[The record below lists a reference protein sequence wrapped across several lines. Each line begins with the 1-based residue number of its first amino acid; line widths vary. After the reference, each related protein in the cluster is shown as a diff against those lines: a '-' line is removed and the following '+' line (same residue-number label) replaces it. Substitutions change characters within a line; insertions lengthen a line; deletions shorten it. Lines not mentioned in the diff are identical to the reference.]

1 LKGGRICN
9 KSMGGR
15 AVAVGIISLLLISIF
30 PLDID
35 NHLHLEEESVIHS
48 SSAASIAFSNGPIE
62 SESVTG
68 LKTVT
73 FSISGTGTID
83 SILVEIASQGGA
95 YSTLTNLTGTPWLFN
110 FDSTSVANGTY
121 TMRATGWD
129 TDVDGSTLTT
139 TGEFTIDNHIPEITA
154 FTILS
159 PDVGSGT
166 SNTDRAW
173 FSIAETGTLE
183 FRYGVSDDDF
193 NRATLQNVP
202 GPGSPST
209 DGPSSLTY
217 GWDWSSGS
225 FSEGTWN
232 PRLTVYD
239 DSGLSNTSTL
249 FIGID
254 RTGPTMSSITVGSG
268 SAWQSSTIVELSGIL
283 DGANDGTGSG
293 VETVELKIDSG
304 TWTAITTNTH
314 SITLEEGN
322 HTLELRATDTVGN
335 VGNTITTSVQVDT
348 TIPEMVGWTVD
359 ALTTDLVGQANISF
373 AAYDL
378 LSGIDESGI
387 SLQYGFDLNG
397 VGLTPDLSG
406 QWLEVPGTGLD
417 RDLALANWATKSR
430 QYLMLRATVVDEAG
444 NSETTEPRAFQV
456 MPGLDL
462 YWNVTE
468 TDVNK
473 LVVRPGNTFG
483 NITISGEIRSNKA
496 YPGSVAVILEA
507 APADRNAATEW
518 TVMQAQTLLAGSLGT
533 GVAYLTWNYTVP
545 NSGQYDLR
553 VRIDPSNLIDENSE
567 INNDHY
573 MVVTGADVSSPGLVP
588 SFAPTMIALLC
599 AGFVVAWLQQ
609 RD

>member
-1 LKGGRICN
+1 
-9 KSMGGR
+9 MGGR
-15 AVAVGIISLLLISIF
+15 TVAVGIISLLLISIF
-30 PLDID
+30 PLDIE
-35 NHLHLEEESVIHS
+35 NHLHLEEEAVIHS
-48 SSAASIAFSNGPIE
+48 SSAVSIAFSNGPVQA
-62 SESVTG
+62 ESVTG
-68 LKTVT
+68 LKTIT

-95 YSTLTNLTGTPWLFN
+95 YTTLTNLTGTPWLFN

-129 TDVDGSTLTT
+129 TDVDDSTLTT
-139 TGEFTIDNHIPEITA
+139 TGEFTIDNHVPDITA
-154 FTILS
+154 FTVLS
-159 PDVGSGT
+159 PNVGAGT
-166 SNTDRAW
+166 SSSDRAW
-173 FSIAETGTLE
+173 FSIDETGTLE

-268 SAWQSSTIVELSGIL
+268 STWQSSTNVELSGVL

-304 TWTAITTNTH
+304 SWTAITTNTH

-322 HTLELRATDTVGN
+322 HTLELRATDKVGN
-335 VGNTITTSVQVDT
+335 VGNTITATVQVDT

-378 LSGIDESGI
+378 LSGIDESEI

-473 LVVRPGNTFG
+473 LVVRPGDTFG

-545 NSGQYDLR
+545 NTGQYDLR

-588 SFAPTMIALLC
+588 SFAPTMFALLC

>member
-1 LKGGRICN
+1 
-9 KSMGGR
+9 MGGR

-30 PLDID
+30 PLDIE
-35 NHLHLEEESVIHS
+35 NHLHLEEEAVIHS
-48 SSAASIAFSNGPIE
+48 SSAVSIAFSNGPVQA
-62 SESVTG
+62 ESVTG
-68 LKTVT
+68 LKTIT

-129 TDVDGSTLTT
+129 TDVDDSTLTT
-139 TGEFTIDNHIPEITA
+139 SGEFTIDNHVPDIAA
-154 FTILS
+154 FTVLS
-159 PDVGSGT
+159 PDVGTGT
-166 SNTDRAW
+166 SSTDRAW
-173 FSIAETGTLE
+173 YSIAETGTLE

-254 RTGPTMSSITVGSG
+254 RTGPTMSSITIGSG
-268 SAWQSSTIVELSGIL
+268 STWQSSTGVELSGIL

-322 HTLELRATDTVGN
+322 HSLELRATDKVGN
-335 VGNTITTSVQVDT
+335 VGNTITATVQVDT

-378 LSGIDESGI
+378 LSGIDESEI
-387 SLQYGFDLNG
+387 SIQYGFDLNG

-406 QWLEVPGTGLD
+406 QWLEVPGSGLD

-473 LVVRPGNTFG
+473 LVVRPGDTFG

-545 NSGQYDLR
+545 NTGQYDLR

>member
-1 LKGGRICN
+1 
-9 KSMGGR
+9 MGGR
-15 AVAVGIISLLLISIF
+15 TVAVGIISLLLISIF
-30 PLDID
+30 PLDINND
-35 NHLHLEEESVIHS
+35 LQLEEEAVIHS
-48 SSAASIAFSNGPIE
+48 SSAASIAFSNGPVQ

-68 LKTVT
+68 LKTIT

-95 YSTLTNLTGTPWLFN
+95 YTTLTNLTGTPWLFN

-129 TDVDGSTLTT
+129 TDVDDSTLTT
-139 TGEFTIDNHIPEITA
+139 TGEFTIDNHVPDITA
-154 FTILS
+154 FTVLS
-159 PDVGSGT
+159 PNVGAGT
-166 SNTDRAW
+166 SSSDRAW

-268 SAWQSSTIVELSGIL
+268 STWQSSTNVELSGVL

-304 TWTAITTNTH
+304 SWTAITTNTH

-322 HTLELRATDTVGN
+322 HTLELRATDKVGN
-335 VGNTITTSVQVDT
+335 VGNTITATVQVDT

-378 LSGIDESGI
+378 LSGIDESEI

-473 LVVRPGNTFG
+473 LVVRPGDTFG

-545 NSGQYDLR
+545 NTGQYDLR

-588 SFAPTMIALLC
+588 SFAPTMFALLC

>member
-1 LKGGRICN
+1 
-9 KSMGGR
+9 MGGR

-30 PLDID
+30 PLDIE
-35 NHLHLEEESVIHS
+35 NHLHLEEEAVIHS
-48 SSAASIAFSNGPIE
+48 SSAVSIAFSNGPVQA
-62 SESVTG
+62 ESVTG
-68 LKTVT
+68 LKTIT

-129 TDVDGSTLTT
+129 TDVDDSTLTT
-139 TGEFTIDNHIPEITA
+139 SGEFTIDNHVPDIAA
-154 FTILS
+154 FTVLS
-159 PDVGSGT
+159 PDVGTGT
-166 SNTDRAW
+166 SSTDRAW
-173 FSIAETGTLE
+173 YSIAETGTLE

-254 RTGPTMSSITVGSG
+254 RTGPTMSSITIGSG
-268 SAWQSSTIVELSGIL
+268 STWQSSTGVELSGIL

-304 TWTAITTNTH
+304 TWTTITTNTH
-314 SITLEEGN
+314 LITLEEGN
-322 HTLELRATDTVGN
+322 HSLELRATDKVGN
-335 VGNTITTSVQVDT
+335 VGNTITATVQVDT

-378 LSGIDESGI
+378 LSGIDESEI
-387 SLQYGFDLNG
+387 SIQYGFDLNG

-406 QWLEVPGTGLD
+406 QWLEVPGSGLD

-473 LVVRPGNTFG
+473 LVVRPGDTFG

-545 NSGQYDLR
+545 NTGQYDLR

>member
-1 LKGGRICN
+1 
-9 KSMGGR
+9 MGGR
-15 AVAVGIISLLLISIF
+15 AVAIGIISLLLISIF
-30 PLDID
+30 SLDID
-35 NHLHLEEESVIHS
+35 NDLHLEEEAVIHS
-48 SSAASIAFSNGPIE
+48 SSAASITFSNGPIQ

-83 SILVEIASQGGA
+83 SILVEIAIQGGS

-110 FDSTSVANGTY
+110 FDSTSVSNGTY

-129 TDVDGSTLTT
+129 TDVDDSTLTT
-139 TGEFTIDNHIPEITA
+139 TGEFTIDNHVPDITA
-154 FTILS
+154 FTVLS
-159 PDVGSGT
+159 PEVGTGT
-166 SNTDRAW
+166 SSADRAW

-254 RTGPTMSSITVGSG
+254 RTGPIMSSITVGSG
-268 SAWQSSTIVELSGIL
+268 STWQSSTDVELSGIL

-293 VETVELKIDSG
+293 VETVELRIDSG
-304 TWTAITTNTH
+304 TWTVVTTNTH
-314 SITLEEGN
+314 SITLGEGN
-322 HTLELRATDTVGN
+322 HTLELRATDKVGN
-335 VGNTITTSVQVDT
+335 VGNTITATVQVDT

-378 LSGIDESGI
+378 LSGIDETEI
-387 SLQYGFDLNG
+387 SLEYGFDLNG

-406 QWLEVPGTGLD
+406 QWLEVPGSGLD

-473 LVVRPGNTFG
+473 LVVRPGDTFG

-545 NSGQYDLR
+545 NTGQYDLR

>member
-1 LKGGRICN
+1 
-9 KSMGGR
+9 MGGR

-30 PLDID
+30 PLDINND
-35 NHLHLEEESVIHS
+35 LQLEEEAVIHS
-48 SSAASIAFSNGPIE
+48 SSAASIAFSNGPVQ

-68 LKTVT
+68 LKTIT

-95 YSTLTNLTGTPWLFN
+95 YTTLTNLTGTPWLFN

-129 TDVDGSTLTT
+129 TDVDDSTLTT
-139 TGEFTIDNHIPEITA
+139 TGEFTIDNHVPDITA
-154 FTILS
+154 FTVLS
-159 PDVGSGT
+159 PNVGAGT
-166 SNTDRAW
+166 SSSDRAW

-268 SAWQSSTIVELSGIL
+268 STWQSSTNVELSGVL

-322 HTLELRATDTVGN
+322 HTLELRATDKVGN
-335 VGNTITTSVQVDT
+335 VGNTITATVQVDT

-378 LSGIDESGI
+378 LSGIDESEI

-473 LVVRPGNTFG
+473 LVVRPGDTFG

-545 NSGQYDLR
+545 NTGQYDLR

-588 SFAPTMIALLC
+588 SFAPTMFALLC

>member
-1 LKGGRICN
+1 
-9 KSMGGR
+9 MGGR
-15 AVAVGIISLLLISIF
+15 TVAVGIISLLLISIF
-30 PLDID
+30 PLDINND
-35 NHLHLEEESVIHS
+35 LQLEEEAVIHS
-48 SSAASIAFSNGPIE
+48 SSAASIAFSNGPVQ

-68 LKTVT
+68 LKTIT

-95 YSTLTNLTGTPWLFN
+95 YTTLTNLTGTPWLFN
-110 FDSTSVANGTY
+110 FDSTSVANDTY

-129 TDVDGSTLTT
+129 TDVDDSTLTT
-139 TGEFTIDNHIPEITA
+139 TGEFTIDNHVPDITA
-154 FTILS
+154 FTVLS
-159 PDVGSGT
+159 PDVGAGT
-166 SNTDRAW
+166 SSSDRAW

-268 SAWQSSTIVELSGIL
+268 STWQSSTNVELSGVL

-304 TWTAITTNTH
+304 SWTAITTNTH

-322 HTLELRATDTVGN
+322 HTLELRATDKVGN
-335 VGNTITTSVQVDT
+335 VGNTITATVQVDT

-378 LSGIDESGI
+378 LSGIDESEI

-473 LVVRPGNTFG
+473 LVVRPGDTFG

-545 NSGQYDLR
+545 NTGQYDLR

-588 SFAPTMIALLC
+588 SFAPTMFALLC

>member
-1 LKGGRICN
+1 
-9 KSMGGR
+9 MGGR

-30 PLDID
+30 PLDIN

-129 TDVDGSTLTT
+129 TNVDDSTLTT

-268 SAWQSSTIVELSGIL
+268 STWQSSTIVELSGIL

-518 TVMQAQTLLAGSLGT
+518 TVMQAETLLAGSLGT

-545 NSGQYDLR
+545 NTGQYDLR

-588 SFAPTMIALLC
+588 SFAPTMITLLC

>member
-1 LKGGRICN
+1 
-9 KSMGGR
+9 MGGR
-15 AVAVGIISLLLISIF
+15 TVAVGIISLLLISIF
-30 PLDID
+30 PLDINND
-35 NHLHLEEESVIHS
+35 LQLEEEAVIHS
-48 SSAASIAFSNGPIE
+48 SSAASIAFSNGPVQ

-68 LKTVT
+68 LKTIT

-95 YSTLTNLTGTPWLFN
+95 YTTLTNLTGTPWLFN

-129 TDVDGSTLTT
+129 TDVDDSTLTT
-139 TGEFTIDNHIPEITA
+139 TGEFTIDNHVPDITA
-154 FTILS
+154 FTVLS
-159 PDVGSGT
+159 PNVGAGT
-166 SNTDRAW
+166 SSSDRAW

-268 SAWQSSTIVELSGIL
+268 STWQSSTNVELSGVL

-304 TWTAITTNTH
+304 SWAAITTNTH

-322 HTLELRATDTVGN
+322 HTLELRATDKVGN
-335 VGNTITTSVQVDT
+335 VGNTITATVQVDT

-378 LSGIDESGI
+378 LSGIDESEI

-473 LVVRPGNTFG
+473 LVVRPGDTFG

-545 NSGQYDLR
+545 NTGQYDLR

-588 SFAPTMIALLC
+588 SFAPTMFALLC